1 MLRNKSNKNKQKKA
15 VKQKVALG
23 LGLLFVGILLAGVG
37 YLTFVKDDEVQL
49 SQAEQ
54 RSAEQQ
60 DVDQVKDRSD
70 LEYPVS
76 PPTKDSNDNGGS
88 GQVPD
93 TSGVTLGVVTFEQS
107 GGAVRSSISVNG
119 GSGGSCEFNFSTEGD
134 RPIVKN
140 VEMKSEKCEVSIPE
154 VEFAKLGDWQLVVK
168 YGQKS
173 ANKTVNIN

>member
-1 MLRNKSNKNKQKKA
+1 M
-15 VKQKVALG
+15 
-23 LGLLFVGILLAGVG
+23 
-37 YLTFVKDDEVQL
+37 KDDEVQL

>member
-1 MLRNKSNKNKQKKA
+1 MLRNKSNKNKQKKT
-15 VKQKVALG
+15 VKQKVGLG
-23 LGLLFVGILLAGVG
+23 LSLLFVGILLAGVG

-88 GQVPD
+88 GQAPD

>member
-1 MLRNKSNKNKQKKA
+1 MLRNKSNKNKQKKT
-15 VKQKVALG
+15 VKQKVGLG
-23 LGLLFVGILLAGVG
+23 LSLLFVGILLAGVG